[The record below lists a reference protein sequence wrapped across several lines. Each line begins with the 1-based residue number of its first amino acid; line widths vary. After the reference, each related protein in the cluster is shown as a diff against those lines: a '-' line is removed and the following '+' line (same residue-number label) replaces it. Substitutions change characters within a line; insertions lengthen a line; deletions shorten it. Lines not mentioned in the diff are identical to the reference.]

1 VHALTDVTGFGLAGH
16 VLELTRGAKLEA
28 KLDWNS
34 IPVIEEAVQLVQK
47 DIYTGASTRNW
58 AGFGHEVKLAKNI
71 SLWQQNL
78 LTDPQTSGG
87 LLIACAPEAEA
98 EVLAILQ
105 AGDFMNAQKIGQFS
119 EGSGLS
125 VS

>member
-1 VHALTDVTGFGLAGH
+1 M
-16 VLELTRGAKLEA
+16 LELTRGAKLEA
-28 KLDWNS
+28 KLDWSS

-105 AGDFMNAQKIGQFS
+105 AGDFMNAQKIGQFT
-119 EGSGLS
+119 EGAGLS

>member
-1 VHALTDVTGFGLAGH
+1 
-16 VLELTRGAKLEA
+16 
-28 KLDWNS
+28 
-34 IPVIEEAVQLVQK
+34 
-47 DIYTGASTRNW
+47 
-58 AGFGHEVKLAKNI
+58 
-71 SLWQQNL
+71 L

-105 AGDFMNAQKIGQFS
+105 AGDFMSAQKIGQFS

>member
-1 VHALTDVTGFGLAGH
+1 VG
-16 VLELTRGAKLEA
+16 
-28 KLDWNS
+28 
-34 IPVIEEAVQLVQK
+34 
-47 DIYTGASTRNW
+47 Y
-58 AGFGHEVKLAKNI
+58 GHEVKLAQSI

-105 AGDFMNAQKIGQFS
+105 AGDFMKAQKIGQFT